1 MTSAADKCNLRT
13 EQALKWDTANAS
25 PWPVV
30 SEQPGR
36 TEPPQRHEAVM
47 STAPRSGSWDVTPLP
62 AAAGG
67 PVCAAPRPAA
77 AAGAELLHPSSPAP
91 AAPAQP
97 VAAPARS
104 TPRPYDTALRAGPP
118 HPGTDADRERSIT
131 GQLWHRVTMM
141 WLQKQPIGLCLRFLV
156 VWVPGCVGSGR

>member
-131 GQLWHRVTMM
+131 GQR
-141 WLQKQPIGLCLRFLV
+141 
-156 VWVPGCVGSGR
+156 